1 MNKIKFSIIWIFII
15 IILILLPSNNLP
27 STNLKIKNL
36 DKIVHFLLFGILA
49 TINFWETK
57 KHNLNIKP
65 YSLIISAFIFSF
77 LTEISQLLFTTTRH
91 FDLLDI
97 VADNVG
103 YICLYLTI
111 TYLYK
116 HKILKI
122 R

>member
-15 IILILLPSNNLP
+15 ITLILLPSKDLP

-36 DKIVHFLLFGILA
+36 DKIVHFSLFGILA
-49 TINFWETK
+49 ILNFWEVK
-57 KHNLNIKP
+57 KYNLKIK
-65 YSLIISAFIFSF
+65 SHTLIISAFIFSF

-97 VADNVG
+97 IADNVG
-103 YICLYLTI
+103 YISLYLI
-111 TYLYK
+111 IFYLNKYK
-116 HKILKI
+116 IFKI